1 MANIMNMVNIKN
13 NVHRSGF
20 DLSRRNC
27 FTAKVGEILPV
38 MCEEVLP
45 GDRWKINMREFMR
58 TAPVQTASFG
68 RVRQYYDFYFVPYN
82 LLWDKWESWIMQ
94 TKQSFHAKNI
104 LASADEFPTHPYMSM
119 NEMLALF
126 TDMQD
131 NDSAYYLDYSAP
143 VRVTGTTPVY
153 DGTARLMSYLGYPLT
168 KSSGISGDL
177 ALNPFPVLAYQKIYQ
192 DYFRF
197 SQWEDAAPWTYNLDY
212 ILTSGALKLQL
223 NAVKE
228 GRSAY
233 IPNMFTL
240 RYCSL
245 DKDYFNGLLPTPQ
258 YGDTAIAGP
267 LSGSGYVVADGNRRV
282 DLNFSMNKSTSDAA
296 SYRSLMIPKNGG
308 DVTYFGLESG
318 DPNQILGSFSTA
330 YTTGSIPW
338 AVNSGNMG
346 LSILLLRQA
355 EALQKW
361 KEITL
366 SGDLDYKTQLQKH
379 WNVNVS
385 EDNSY
390 MCKYLGGI
398 ANNLDIS
405 EVINTNLDSP
415 ESEAEIHGKGVSAS
429 NGNINFSSHQYGL
442 IMCVYH
448 CKPIIEWNANN
459 LLPRMLTK
467 TKATDYAIP
476 EFDQI
481 GMESVLRGQFI
492 YNAAQNWNSP
502 IGYAP
507 RYIDYKTTVDVV
519 HGEFQDN
526 LKPWV
531 IPHTLSMTFGNNINF
546 KTFKVDPAVLDN
558 MFGVAA
564 SQADQFRCTAY
575 FDIKTVRN
583 LDRDGLPY

>member
-1 MANIMNMVNIKN
+1 MANIMNMVNLKN

-27 FTAKVGEILPV
+27 FTAKVGEIIPV
-38 MCEEVLP
+38 LCEEILP
-45 GDRWKINMREFMR
+45 GDKWKINMREFMR

-94 TKQSFHAKNI
+94 TKQAFHAKSI

-131 NDSAYYLDYSAP
+131 HDADYYLDYSAP
-143 VRVTGTTPVY
+143 VRVEDTTPVY
-153 DGTARLMSYLGYPLT
+153 DGASRLMSYLGYPLT

-212 ILTSGALKLQL
+212 ILASDALKLQL
-223 NAVKE
+223 NTIKA
-228 GRSAY
+228 GRSAN

-267 LSGSGYVVADGNRRV
+267 LSGTGEVAATGSHRI
-282 DLNFSMNKSTSDAA
+282 DLGFTLNKSVSVA
-296 SYRSLMIPKNGG
+296 SQHRSLVIPKNGG
-308 DVTYFGLESG
+308 VLSYVGSESSDPAQVSGILSTSYLSGSDSWRTY
-318 DPNQILGSFSTA
+318 PGSL
-330 YTTGSIPW
+330 
-338 AVNSGNMG
+338 G

-467 TKATDYAIP
+467 TKVTDYAIP

-492 YNAAQNWNSP
+492 YNAAQNWSKP

-519 HGEFQDN
+519 HGEFQDS

-531 IPHTLSMTFGNNINF
+531 IPHTLSMTFGNDINF

-575 FDIKTVRN
+575 FDIKTIRN